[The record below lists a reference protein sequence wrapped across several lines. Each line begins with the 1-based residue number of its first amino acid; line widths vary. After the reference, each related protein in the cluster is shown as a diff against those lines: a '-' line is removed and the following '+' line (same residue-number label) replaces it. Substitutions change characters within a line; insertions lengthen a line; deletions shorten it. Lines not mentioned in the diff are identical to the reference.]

1 MRVPIWVEIEPELL
15 RAIQR
20 AALERKTTAEA
31 IAVEVLEEWRRE
43 GTARERRSANSA
55 RTAAKLGQ
63 QYRNRSRVAPF
74 GWRLIGGAKPAEAH
88 QAERTEATD
97 AREPT
102 PEEAQRREFEGARD
116 RAKIMDAFEK
126 VASREARQRL
136 EPDVNEARILRR
148 MVRLRSKGLG
158 PMRIANRLN
167 ERKRDHNPR
176 TGEPWKFGN
185 VQTILRTYD
194 RRKALGVH
202 EPPDEDGSS

>member
-1 MRVPIWVEIEPELL
+1 MRVPIRVEIEPELL

-20 AALERKTTAEA
+20 AALERETTAEA

-43 GTARERRSANSA
+43 GTARERRSATSA

-74 GWRLIGGAKPAEAH
+74 GWKLTGGAKPTEAH
-88 QAERTEATD
+88 QAERNESA
-97 AREPT
+97 
-102 PEEAQRREFEGARD
+102 PEEAQRCEFQGARD
-116 RAKIMDAFEK
+116 RAGVMSVFEK
-126 VASREARQRL
+126 VAGRGARQRL
-136 EPDVNEARILRR
+136 ERDENEARILRR

-158 PMRIANRLN
+158 AMRIANALN

-185 VQTILRTYD
+185 IRTVLKTYD
-194 RRKALGVH
+194 RRAEIGVAQP
-202 EPPDEDGSS
+202 EE